1 MRLAGLCSCVF
12 AATVFGHDPVLAETV
27 GTAISIKTKVAAE
40 QTGAQRVLTVGAGVA
55 QDEMIQTDDSGNA
68 QLKFV
73 DETLLVIGPS
83 SSIKLD
89 KILFAPNRKAKTFV
103 LEAVAGAFRFASGK
117 SSHSAY
123 EIHTP
128 IATIGVRG
136 TQFAFGIQGDEVTVV
151 VTQGS
156 VSSCIRATARCVT
169 AAAGNTIV
177 STPSGAVVRRTLG
190 GVRNVLRTVLT
201 LPTTSPVDR
210 KRHTSHIPTARICA
224 MRCRRYGRSTGR
236 RRASTERFLQSIL
249 AQAPLRSLTRPA
261 DCQPWA
267 EGCRARAGRQARAH
281 CRAPAERRR
290 AYPD

>member
-89 KILFAPNRKAKTFV
+89 KILFAPNRKAKMFV

-136 TQFAFGIQGDEVTVV
+136 TQFAFGIQG
-151 VTQGS
+151 
-156 VSSCIRATARCVT
+156 
-169 AAAGNTIV
+169 NTIV
-177 STPSGAVVRRTLG
+177 STPSGAVVRRILG
-190 GVRNVLRTVLT
+190 AVPNVLRTVLT
-201 LPTTSPVDR
+201 LPTPSRQLPDLRDAMQAIRPLDRPAQGLNRALPSIDPRASAPSIPNPAGGLPTLGGGLPSPGGPP
-210 KRHTSHIPTARICA
+210 SPGALP
-224 MRCRRYGRSTGR
+224 R
-236 RRASTERFLQSIL
+236 RRGAELARTRSIVS
-249 AQAPLRSLTRPA
+249 A
-261 DCQPWA
+261 
-267 EGCRARAGRQARAH
+267 
-281 CRAPAERRR
+281 
-290 AYPD
+290 

>member
-1 MRLAGLCSCVF
+1 MRLVGLCSCVF

-68 QLKFV
+68 QLRFV

-169 AAAGNTIV
+169 VAAGNTIV
-177 STPSGAVVRRTLG
+177 STPSGAVVG
-190 GVRNVLRTVLT
+190 GH
-201 LPTTSPVDR
+201 S
-210 KRHTSHIPTARICA
+210 
-224 MRCRRYGRSTGR
+224 
-236 RRASTERFLQSIL
+236 
-249 AQAPLRSLTRPA
+249 APYQTCSGQ
-261 DCQPWA
+261 C
-267 EGCRARAGRQARAH
+267 
-281 CRAPAERRR
+281 
-290 AYPD
+290 